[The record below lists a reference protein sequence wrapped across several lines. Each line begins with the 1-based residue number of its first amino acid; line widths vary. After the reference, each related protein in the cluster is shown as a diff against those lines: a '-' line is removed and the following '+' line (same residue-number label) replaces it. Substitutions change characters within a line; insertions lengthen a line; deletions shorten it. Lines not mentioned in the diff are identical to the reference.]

1 MSYAIR
7 PLAPADRPHWEQLW
21 QGYLVFYES
30 SVPTDVTD
38 LTWSRLMD
46 PEAPILGF
54 CAATLDGKLLGIV
67 HYLFHPVTWAAG
79 PRCYLE
85 DLFTSPEAR
94 GQGVGRAIIE
104 AVYAA
109 ADARGADQ
117 VTGSHK
123 SSTPPPADSTIRS
136 PRQRLSSS
144 TGADANTTLL
154 RFTERRV
161 ATQTLDQHARRQL
174 HPCDP

>member
-1 MSYAIR
+1 LVSFVIR
-7 PLAPADRPHWEQLW
+7 TLQPADRPQWDALW
-21 QGYLVFYES
+21 QGYLDFYEAD
-30 SVPTDVTD
+30 VPRDVTD

-54 CAATLDGKLLGIV
+54 CAAGTDGALLGIV

-85 DLFTSPEAR
+85 DLFTTPDAR
-94 GQGVGRAIIE
+94 GKGIGRALID

-117 VTGSHK
+117 VYWLTA
-123 SSTPPPADSTIRS
+123 STNARA
-136 PRQRLSSS
+136 RRLY
-144 TGADANTTLL
+144 DQ
-154 RFTERRV
+154 V
-161 ATQTLDQHARRQL
+161 ATATPFIKYRR
-174 HPCDP
+174 